1 MKKQIVLSTSANWL
15 RLSLILC
22 VLLSLAAG
30 RVSAEATG
38 DARQIA
44 SAANFHGGLVI
55 HIGCG
60 HGQLTAALRLADNCT
75 VQGLDT
81 DPAASKRLAPP
92 FAKAGSMG
100 PFQ

>member
-55 HIGCG
+55 HIAPFRDWIP
-60 HGQLTAALRLADNCT
+60 T
-75 VQGLDT
+75 
-81 DPAASKRLAPP
+81 PASSKRLAPP
-92 FAKAGSMG
+92 FANAAFMV
-100 PFQ
+100 PFR